1 MIYLLICMT
10 AYLFD
15 SMIKGFHLRY
25 IHRVWSSLV
34 SSLLAFFSLQFL
46 FRVCSFFWIPLAD
59 FRFEYGW
66 RCVRVFCDAFTFHV
80 HNIFEKSLFR
90 GKSNF
95 FYTFLILVVI
105 YKHILRIL
113 TIFQYSNEIFRAA
126 SYARAKNFVSNFPS
140 KCALHIIQK
149 WVFDLLRYGNEISM
163 TDSICV
169 WIHNVIELKMNSSEY
184 FKYFICRN
192 IYLGTVWKIAS
203 FAICKIRRTFWLFA
217 LELHAWRLFPSNC
230 LHQCYFENEEKK
242 KQPDYFVWVCLWI
255 FFLSSLLHSVDILIK
270 NVIVNCEVCFCK
282 STWKSSL

>member
-1 MIYLLICMT
+1 MEFSR
-10 AYLFD
+10 LF
-15 SMIKGFHLRY
+15 
-25 IHRVWSSLV
+25 SL
-34 SSLLAFFSLQFL
+34 LLAFFFFNFFFVFAL
-46 FRVCSFFWIPLAD
+46 FFWIPLAD

-66 RCVRVFCDAFTFHV
+66 RCVRVFCDALHFMCT
-80 HNIFEKSLFR
+80 IYLKSR
-90 GKSNF
+90 F
-95 FYTFLILVVI
+95 FAVNRISFILFLILVVI

-184 FKYFICRN
+184 FRYFICWN

-230 LHQCYFENEEKK
+230 LHQCYFKNVEKK
-242 KQPDYFVWVCLWI
+242 TTRLFCVSVFVNI
-255 FFLSSLLHSVDILIK
+255 FFLSFSLHPVDIVIK
-270 NVIVNCEVCFCK
+270 KCNFKLWSVFLQVNLKILFVTIQRYSWKCTYRHCK
-282 STWKSSL
+282 